1 MSIISRNKRPL
12 IAILLAFLFMANG
25 AFIILLGLIN
35 TGGLFF
41 YSPIMILAYIP
52 VYWFLE
58 HKMTS
63 EKLLRWKK
71 KEVWGIILWLS
82 LLQTTG
88 IIESII
94 YKKSLIFI
102 FIIVFIALIILI
114 TKYLNPAKTKINQS
128 SNYSKVFFWLIS
140 LIVFT
145 IIAFIFVALS
155 TEITERGTLV
165 LLENDEDLVESL
177 LSILVV
183 VLFFFLLS
191 WLIWQV
197 TSAIRLK
204 SEKKKTEVLHLQSQ
218 VNPHFF
224 FNTLNNLYG
233 LVAEDTDK
241 AQALILKLSDMMR
254 YSIYEGQN
262 DRVSIMQEIAYLKN
276 YVALHKMRYHK
287 DIDIRFT
294 TDIQDEK
301 IEIMPLLFILLL
313 ENAFKHGVE
322 RLHTDAYVSIHI
334 ENTSKQVSFSIEN
347 AYDATQIPETS
358 GIGLKN
364 LKRRLVLV
372 YPKKHTL
379 SFDITENKYKAE
391 LIVDI
396 K

>member
-1 MSIISRNKRPL
+1 MSILSRNKRPL
-12 IAILLAFLFMANG
+12 IAVFLAFLFMASG
-25 AFIILLGLIN
+25 AFIILLGLTN
-35 TGGLFF
+35 TGGLYF
-41 YSPIMILAYIP
+41 YTPILILAYIP
-52 VYWFLE
+52 IYWFLE
-58 HKMTS
+58 HRMTS
-63 EKLLRWKK
+63 EKLLWWKK
-71 KEVWGIILWLS
+71 KEVWGIIVWLS
-82 LLQTTG
+82 LLQVIG
-88 IIESII
+88 IIESIV
-94 YKKSLIFI
+94 YEKSVIFI
-102 FIIVFIALIILI
+102 FITVLIALITLI
-114 TKYLNPAKTKINQS
+114 KKYLSPVKVKVNQS
-128 SNYSKVFFWLIS
+128 SNYSNVFYWIMG
-140 LIVFT
+140 IVLFT
-145 IIAFIFVALS
+145 ILALILVTLS
-155 TEITERGTLV
+155 TEMSERGTLV
-165 LLENDEDLVESL
+165 LLENDEDLVETL

-183 VLFFFLLS
+183 VFLFFLFS

-262 DRVSIMQEIAYLKN
+262 DRVSIMKEVDYLKN

-287 DIDIRFT
+287 EIDIQFT

-301 IEIMPLLFILLL
+301 AEVMPLLFILLL

-334 ENTSKQVSFSIEN
+334 ENTSQQVSFSIEN
-347 AYDATQIPETS
+347 AYDTTQIPETP

-364 LKRRLVLV
+364 LKRRLALV

-379 SFDITENKYKAE
+379 SFDITEDMYKAQ
-391 LIVDI
+391 LIVQTT
-396 K
+396 

>member
-1 MSIISRNKRPL
+1 MSILSRNKRPL
-12 IAILLAFLFMANG
+12 IAVFLVFLFMASG
-25 AFIILLGLIN
+25 AFIILLGLTN
-35 TGGLFF
+35 TGGLYF
-41 YSPIMILAYIP
+41 YTPILILSYIP
-52 VYWFLE
+52 IYWFLE
-58 HKMTS
+58 HRMTS
-63 EKLLRWKK
+63 EKLLQWKK
-71 KEVWGIILWLS
+71 KEIWGIILWLS
-82 LLQTTG
+82 LLQVVG
-88 IIESII
+88 IIESIV
-94 YKKSLIFI
+94 YEKPVIFI
-102 FIIVFIALIILI
+102 FITVLIALIILI
-114 TKYLNPAKTKINQS
+114 KKYLSPTKVKVNQS
-128 SNYSKVFFWLIS
+128 SNYNNVFYWIMGIVLFAILALI
-140 LIVFT
+140 LVT
-145 IIAFIFVALS
+145 LS
-155 TEITERGTLV
+155 TEMSERGTLV
-165 LLENDEDLVESL
+165 LLENDEDLVETL

-183 VLFFFLLS
+183 VFLFFLFS

-262 DRVSIMQEIAYLKN
+262 DRVSIMQEVDYLKN

-287 DIDIRFT
+287 EIDIRFT
-294 TDIQDEK
+294 TDIQNEK
-301 IEIMPLLFILLL
+301 AEVMPLLFILLL

-334 ENTSKQVSFSIEN
+334 ENTSQQVSFSIEN
-347 AYDATQIPETS
+347 AYDTTQTPETP

-364 LKRRLVLV
+364 LKRRLALV

-379 SFDITENKYKAE
+379 SFDITEDMYKAQ
-391 LIVDI
+391 LTVQTT
-396 K
+396 

>member
-1 MSIISRNKRPL
+1 MSILSRNKRPL
-12 IAILLAFLFMANG
+12 IAVFLALLFMASG
-25 AFIILLGLIN
+25 AFIILLGLTN
-35 TGGLFF
+35 TGGLYF
-41 YSPIMILAYIP
+41 YTPILILAYIP
-52 VYWFLE
+52 IYWFLE
-58 HKMTS
+58 HRMTS
-63 EKLLRWKK
+63 EKLLWWKK
-71 KEVWGIILWLS
+71 KEIWGIILWLS
-82 LLQTTG
+82 LLQVIG
-88 IIESII
+88 IIESIV
-94 YKKSLIFI
+94 YEKLVIFI
-102 FIIVFIALIILI
+102 FITVLIALIILI
-114 TKYLNPAKTKINQS
+114 KKYLRPKKMMVNQS
-128 SNYSKVFFWLIS
+128 SNYSNVFYWIMG
-140 LIVFT
+140 IVLFT
-145 IIAFIFVALS
+145 ILALILVTLS
-155 TEITERGTLV
+155 TEMSERGTLV
-165 LLENDEDLVESL
+165 LLENDEDLVETL

-183 VLFFFLLS
+183 VFLFLLFS

-262 DRVSIMQEIAYLKN
+262 DRVSIMKEVDYLKN

-287 DIDIRFT
+287 EIDIQFT

-301 IEIMPLLFILLL
+301 AEVMPLLFILLL

-334 ENTSKQVSFSIEN
+334 ENTSQQVSFSIEN
-347 AYDATQIPETS
+347 AYDTTQIPETP

-364 LKRRLVLV
+364 LKRRLALV

-379 SFDITENKYKAE
+379 SFDITEDMYKAQ
-391 LIVDI
+391 LIVQTT
-396 K
+396 